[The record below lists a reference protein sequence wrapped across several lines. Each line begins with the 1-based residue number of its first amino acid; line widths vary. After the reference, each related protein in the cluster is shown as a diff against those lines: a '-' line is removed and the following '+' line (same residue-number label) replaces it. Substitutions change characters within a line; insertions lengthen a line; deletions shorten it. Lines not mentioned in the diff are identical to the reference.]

1 LTLAVVV
8 SDTSPIRA
16 LSHLARLELLGRLF
30 SEVVIPPAVVH
41 ELEHP
46 SRRFEP
52 IPVQRIPN
60 SRIITPSD
68 PAAVSTLLAQLDAG
82 EAEAIVVATE
92 VGTDRILIDEALGR
106 TIARARGLRPLG
118 ALGVL
123 VRAKR
128 LGLIDS
134 VQAAMEQLQ
143 RELGFFVS
151 DPVKARIL
159 KQAREA

>member
-1 LTLAVVV
+1 LAVVV

-16 LSHLARLELLGRLF
+16 LSHLARLELLARLF

-46 SRRFEP
+46 RRRFEP
-52 IPVQRIPN
+52 IRVSSISN
-60 SRIITPSD
+60 SRIVTPTD
-68 PAAVSTLLAQLDAG
+68 PAAVSTLLAQLDIG

-92 VGTDRILIDEALGR
+92 VGTDRILIDEVRGR
-106 TIARARGLRPLG
+106 TVARARGLRPLG

-134 VQAAMEQLQ
+134 VQAPMEQLQ
-143 RELGFFVS
+143 SELGFFVS
-151 DPVKARIL
+151 DSVKTRIL
-159 KQAREA
+159 QQAREA